1 MIKVQ
6 VYTVIVSITLLLG
19 CAAAHFSNY
28 LPYSQLPPQKVKA
41 LTPKNYDDCLS
52 AIDKVLSPVVK
63 QHFKNQD
70 SSIAVIEISNEIGGF
85 FTTNWG
91 LYRYNKRYHWPY
103 NTYYKL
109 PKQPFELSSTFIS
122 DGVYHP
128 KEMLRI
134 MFSCYY
140 KYLNGQDYS
149 WQDEIN
155 KSKKLWPAGDPVN
168 YEASL
173 PDTVEKTENKIISN
187 YYFNLLHVNDTVNIL
202 YNRPPKLTKKSP
214 DWYYL
219 TAIINYKVPE
229 TKSINV
235 TLVKIISEFNQ
246 NFMILNSDTLFQG
259 DTLTDYYKGWLSKE
273 KYYFNYHTGK
283 EYRAK

>member
-1 MIKVQ
+1 MTKAKVF
-6 VYTVIVSITLLLG
+6 TLITSITLLG
-19 CAAAHFSNY
+19 CAAAHFSTY

-41 LTPKNYDDCLS
+41 LTPKNYDACLS
-52 AIDKVLSPVVK
+52 AIDNVLSPVVK

-70 SSIAVIEISNEIGGF
+70 SSIAVIEICNEIGGF

-91 LYRYNKRYHWPY
+91 MYRYNKQYHWPY
-103 NTYYKL
+103 NTHYKL
-109 PKQPFELSSTFIS
+109 PKQPFELSSIFIS

-128 KEMLRI
+128 EAMLRI

-140 KYLNGQDYS
+140 KYLNGQDYN

-155 KSKKLWPAGDPVN
+155 KSKKLWPAGNPVN

-173 PDTVEKTENKIISN
+173 PDTVAKTENKILSN

-202 YNRPPKLTKKSP
+202 YGRSPKLTKKSP

-219 TAIINYKVPE
+219 TAVINNKIPE

-235 TLVKIISEFNQ
+235 TLVEIISEFNQ
-246 NFMILNSDTLFQG
+246 NYMVLKNDTLFQG

-273 KYYFNYHTGK
+273 KYYFNYHTCK